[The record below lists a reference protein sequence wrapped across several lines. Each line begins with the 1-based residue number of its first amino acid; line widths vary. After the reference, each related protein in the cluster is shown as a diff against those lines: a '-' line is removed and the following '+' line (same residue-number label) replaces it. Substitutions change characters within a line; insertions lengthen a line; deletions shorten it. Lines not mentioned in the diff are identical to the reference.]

1 MKLWCKLSLRLSM
14 LYSIQFDLKAQF
26 SRPHMS
32 SYQAHNDAVN
42 NVSLFVDS
50 VGSPSSLDDIF
61 TCLLTLT
68 TYLRRRLVHFIGEW

>member
-1 MKLWCKLSLRLSM
+1 MKLCCKLSLRLSM

-26 SRPHMS
+26 SRPYMS

-68 TYLRRRLVHFIGEW
+68 TYLSR